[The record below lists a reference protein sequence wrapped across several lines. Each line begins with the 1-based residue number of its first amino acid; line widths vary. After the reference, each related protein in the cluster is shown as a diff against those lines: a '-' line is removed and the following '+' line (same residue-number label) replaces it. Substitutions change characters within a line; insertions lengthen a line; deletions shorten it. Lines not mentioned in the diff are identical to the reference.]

1 MKYIYIYIWIYIYIY
16 NPLNSFSISK
26 YTHPPAPIGETRCH
40 PPHCDHQWWLL
51 ATDGRESAG
60 VRPWCA
66 KATWYREENQ
76 EEVQTRFF
84 QHQEFWV
91 HHECRQNE
99 ECQTFH
105 HRMAMQ
111 APLGFKNQTSHDFFW
126 QNQGNYNMSI
136 QCWAWGFGM
145 TYQSVRLDCSSNGLK
160 TIVPIRPIACL
171 SGVLDLQEA
180 HVRIFWV
187 GFFCCLAGYQHGR

>member
-1 MKYIYIYIWIYIYIY
+1 MNIYIY

-26 YTHPPAPIGETRCH
+26 YTHPPAPIGETRGH

-60 VRPWCA
+60 VHPWCA

-111 APLGFKNQTSHDFFW
+111 APLGFKTKLVMIFFDK
-126 QNQGNYNMSI
+126 I
-136 QCWAWGFGM
+136 REIIIC
-145 TYQSVRLDCSSNGLK
+145 QSSVEPGVLEW
-160 TIVPIRPIACL
+160 PINL
-171 SGVLDLQEA
+171 SGLTA
-180 HVRIFWV
+180 AATAWRP
-187 GFFCCLAGYQHGR
+187 